1 MNTDSNIL
9 KILAKELYIIHIPN
23 IPIAQNWFRIPKS
36 FNVIY
41 HIHKLKKIIIIT
53 CTIISKMQ
61 IFFEKTKRPFMIK
74 TISKLEIEGN
84 VFNSVFKIYPKT
96 PKLKLFLMRNK
107 LFFNW
112 DQKLGKDV
120 HPYHSYSILYSSSS

>member
-41 HIHKLKKIIIIT
+41 HIHKLKKNNNNNMHNYI
-53 CTIISKMQ
+53 KDAN
-61 IFFEKTKRPFMIK
+61 FF
-74 TISKLEIEGN
+74 
-84 VFNSVFKIYPKT
+84 
-96 PKLKLFLMRNK
+96 
-107 LFFNW
+107 
-112 DQKLGKDV
+112 
-120 HPYHSYSILYSSSS
+120 